1 MAKNAVETT
10 VSTEPGTEGM
20 PVQVLQAPDRLK
32 ELREAQRSMRLE
44 AKQLKEALKQQAENE
59 KAAKLSSMTPEE
71 RVKFELTKA
80 ANEVIK
86 HIKKN
91 DFAEAYKA
99 SANLSKKIEHAQAE
113 AKAEAKA

>member
-1 MAKNAVETT
+1 
-10 VSTEPGTEGM
+10 
-20 PVQVLQAPDRLK
+20 
-32 ELREAQRSMRLE
+32 
-44 AKQLKEALKQQAENE
+44 
-59 KAAKLSSMTPEE
+59 MTPEE
-71 RVKFELTKA
+71 RVQFELTKA

-99 SANLSKKIEHAQAE
+99 SANLRKKIEHAQAE